1 MLRSR
6 AKDSVNIQTSVQ
18 NWVMPVNVK
27 FGQTALGFSPTQSLL
42 VNPEAKLHTFGS
54 HWMITLPPSV
64 NKLRFIAII
73 LSRAFHRSSG
83 QWFQRKFHK
92 SPIQIEKFNLP
103 WVMLR
108 IASSHEFC
116 RLIWSNKIFFFFSES
131 CPQIICNRI
140 TWVLI

>member
-27 FGQTALGFSPTQSLL
+27 FGQTALGFSPMQSLL
-42 VNPEAKLHTFGS
+42 VSPEAKLHTFRS
-54 HWMITLPPSV
+54 HWMIALPPTE

-73 LSRAFHRSSG
+73 LSRAFCRSSG
-83 QWFQRKFHK
+83 QWFQQNFHK
-92 SPIQIEKFNLP
+92 SPIQIEKFYLS
-103 WVMLR
+103 WVMLG

-116 RLIWSNKIFFFFSES
+116 CLILSNRIFFSSES
-131 CPQIICNRI
+131 CPQIIYNRI
-140 TWVLI
+140 TWTLI